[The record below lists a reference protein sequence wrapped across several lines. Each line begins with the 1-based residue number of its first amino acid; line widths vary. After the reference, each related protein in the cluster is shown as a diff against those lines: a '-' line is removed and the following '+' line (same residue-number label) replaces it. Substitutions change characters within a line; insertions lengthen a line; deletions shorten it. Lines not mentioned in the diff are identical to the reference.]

1 MNSRVTKIKDITAF
15 LENLAPLA
23 YQESYDNAGLL
34 LGDPSAEVARVL
46 VSLDVTEAIVQEAI
60 NRQCELIVAHH
71 PIIFKGLKKLTGA
84 SYVER
89 TVIQAIR
96 GNVSIYA
103 SHTNLDH
110 VVGGVNSRL
119 ASMLGLEKVRVLSPR
134 RQTLSKLVSFVPV
147 ADTSRVLNALYEAG
161 AGQVGNYKNCSFRS
175 KGTGTFQPNEQASPH
190 VGTALVQEEVNEN
203 RIELIFPSHLQH
215 QVLRALRQA
224 HPYEEVAYYLSTLEN
239 ANQEVGAGMIGEL
252 SQTMPER
259 DFLLFV
265 KDALQLSCI
274 RHTEWLGREVKTVA
288 VCGGAGHFL
297 LGDAIRQQADVLVTA
312 DFKYHEFFDAEQ
324 KILIA
329 DIGHYE
335 SEVHTKNLISAYLSE
350 NFANIAVILSSTV
363 TNPVKYL

>member
-1 MNSRVTKIKDITAF
+1 MTKIKDIAAA
-15 LENLAPLA
+15 LERLAPLA

-34 LGDPSAEVARVL
+34 VGDPTAEVARVL
-46 VSLDVTEAIVQEAI
+46 VSLDVTEAVVQEAI
-60 NRQCELIVAHH
+60 SQQCELIVAHH

-96 GNVSIYA
+96 GNVAIYA
-103 SHTNLDH
+103 AHTNLDH

-119 ASMLGLEKVRVLSPR
+119 ASIIGLEKVRVLSPR

-147 ADTSRVLNALYEAG
+147 EDTSRVLNALYEAG
-161 AGQVGNYKNCSFRS
+161 AGQIGHYKNCSFRS
-175 KGTGTFQPNEQASPH
+175 EGTGTFQPDEQANPH
-190 VGTALVQEEVNEN
+190 VGTALVQEEVQEN
-203 RIELIFPSHLQH
+203 RIELIFPSHLQQ
-215 QVLRALRQA
+215 QVVRALRRA

-239 ANQEVGAGMIGEL
+239 VNQEVGTGMIGEL
-252 SQTMPER
+252 PQAMPER
-259 DFLLFV
+259 DFLLFL
-265 KDALQLSCI
+265 KEAMQLDCI

-288 VCGGAGHFL
+288 VCGGAGYFL
-297 LGDAIRQQADVLVTA
+297 LPDAIRQGADVLVTA
-312 DFKYHEFFDAEQ
+312 DFKYHEFFDAER